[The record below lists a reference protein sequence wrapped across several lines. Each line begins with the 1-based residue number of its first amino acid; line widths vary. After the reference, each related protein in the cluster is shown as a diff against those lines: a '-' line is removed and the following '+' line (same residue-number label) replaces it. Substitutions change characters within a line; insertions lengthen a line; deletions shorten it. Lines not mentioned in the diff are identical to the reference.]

1 MSHNE
6 ISSPGSDRWAA
17 AAGGI
22 RPHCQTGPARKHI
35 GREVRGTAVAQVHQD
50 DHGRSCCSGR
60 TGGSEVKQG
69 HALGSSVPVPEKIFM
84 KSTIG
89 TQFCSLHLIDE
100 TNSGG
105 WLLGL
110 VAEVSSKYDL
120 LP

>member
-1 MSHNE
+1 M
-6 ISSPGSDRWAA
+6 
-17 AAGGI
+17 
-22 RPHCQTGPARKHI
+22 
-35 GREVRGTAVAQVHQD
+35 
-50 DHGRSCCSGR
+50 
-60 TGGSEVKQG
+60 QG
-69 HALGSSVPVPEKIFM
+69 HALGSSVPVPEKMFM

-120 LP
+120 LPCGKKHFENTRKPSKAPLMRHCAADIILPHTTSLSNFLLPHNLEKKLKQ